1 MEGID
6 PKLRGKLNKM
16 YFKTTTSGDHAWAS
30 SENTGISTT
39 NPVQVKALKKALV
52 IPMSLFLLKFLKG
65 KKNGKRVVAR
75 GRKVGG
81 AAKLSR
87 QMWEVDIHQ
96 ENYGGNV
103 HEGREMERLGNDF
116 TARLMSG

>member
-16 YFKTTTSGDHAWAS
+16 YLKNTSGDHAWAS

-116 TARLMSG
+116 TASLMSG

>member
-1 MEGID
+1 
-6 PKLRGKLNKM
+6 M

-65 KKNGKRVVAR
+65 KKK
-75 GRKVGG
+75 
-81 AAKLSR
+81 
-87 QMWEVDIHQ
+87 W
-96 ENYGGNV
+96 
-103 HEGREMERLGNDF
+103 
-116 TARLMSG
+116 

>member
-87 QMWEVDIHQ
+87 QMWRLILMKKIMVVMFMKVEKWRDW
-96 ENYGGNV
+96 
-103 HEGREMERLGNDF
+103 EMIL
-116 TARLMSG
+116 LQV

>member
-1 MEGID
+1 M
-6 PKLRGKLNKM
+6 
-16 YFKTTTSGDHAWAS
+16 
-30 SENTGISTT
+30 
-39 NPVQVKALKKALV
+39 
-52 IPMSLFLLKFLKG
+52 
-65 KKNGKRVVAR
+65 VAR

-116 TARLMSG
+116 TASLMSG